1 MEKESRVKTARLA
14 KGLAGTM
21 SLFIDQQ
28 THIARALAMNFRSFG
43 GMDIGFFGG
52 ASIDKR

>member
-43 GMDIGFFGG
+43 GMDIGFYGG